1 MRSRLFACLKGWSK
15 INMVKDIDA
24 FRISQPQNIVD
35 CLMEI
40 PLFDGL
46 RGTELKTI
54 AKHMSY
60 FELEKND
67 ILFREGDLGDY
78 VCFIL
83 AGELQ
88 VLKKSSESG
97 RKILIATLTKNR
109 SIGEMSVIDDTN
121 RSATVKASTRSKIIA
136 LTKRGFDLIIEKNPK
151 IGIIILKQISR
162 LMSMNL
168 RKTSSQLTDLLL
180 PLS

>member
-1 MRSRLFACLKGWSK
+1 MT
-15 INMVKDIDA
+15 KDIDA
-24 FRISQPQNIVD
+24 FSISQPKNIVD

-46 RGTELKTI
+46 RGTDLNTL
-54 AKHMSY
+54 AKHMNY

-67 ILFREGDLGDY
+67 ILFREGDLGDFM
-78 VCFIL
+78 CFIL

-88 VLKKSSESG
+88 VLKESSESG
-97 RKILIATLTKNR
+97 QKILIATLTKNR
-109 SIGEMSVIDDTN
+109 SIGEMSVIDNTN
-121 RSATVKASTRSKIIA
+121 RSATAKASARSKIIA
-136 LTKRGFDLIIEKNPK
+136 LTKRGFDLIINENPK

-168 RKTSSQLTDLLL
+168 RKTSTQLTDLLL